1 MKSFLSFIIGVLCT
15 PVLFAQTDTTQKI
28 IEGRTNSIEQQQ
40 KPYVILIS
48 LDGFRYDYAEKY
60 DATNIKALSA
70 EGVKAE
76 SMIPSYPS
84 LTFPNHYTIATGL
97 YPSHHGLV
105 SNSYYDRK
113 RQDTYSMK
121 DARVVRDG
129 SRYGGTPLWVLAEEQ
144 HMLSASFYW
153 VGSEAAIKGILP
165 TYYYNYNEAIPNT
178 RRVEIIKDWL
188 LLPPEK
194 RPHLITVYFPETD
207 HAGHKYGPDAP
218 ETGAAVKVVDA
229 AIGQLADAVRSTGLP
244 VSFIIVSDHGMAKI
258 DLQKQMPLPAVID
271 TSHFIIPRGS
281 ELVMLYAKKKKYI
294 KPTYRKLKAAEK
306 DYTVYLRKNMP
317 AYLHYSKKDD
327 RENHIG
333 DILLL
338 PTWPATFYVKKPDTD
353 IGSHGFNPYALKQMH
368 ASFFAW
374 GPAFKSNLTIPSF
387 ENVNVYPVV
396 TAILGLKD
404 DERIDGTNKVAEE
417 ILK

>member
-1 MKSFLSFIIGVLCT
+1 MRKLLFISS
-15 PVLFAQTDTTQKI
+15 LFCFITATAQPDTTQKI
-28 IEGRTNSIEQQQ
+28 IAGRANSLEQQQ

-60 DATNIKALSA
+60 NAVNIKALSA
-70 EGVKAE
+70 TGVKAE

-84 LTFPNHYTIATGL
+84 LTFPNHYTLVTGL

-105 SNSYYDRK
+105 SNYYYAPNRHDSYGMR
-113 RQDTYSMK
+113 
-121 DARVVRDG
+121 DARTVKDG
-129 SRYGGTPLWVLAEEQ
+129 TWYGGTPLWVLAEEQ
-144 HMLSASFYW
+144 HILSASFYW
-153 VGSEAAIKGILP
+153 VGSEAAIKGKLP

-188 LLPPEK
+188 MLPPEK

-207 HAGHKYGPDAP
+207 HIGHKYGPDAT
-218 ETGAAVKVVDA
+218 ETGVAVKVVDL

-258 DLQKQMPLPAVID
+258 DLQKQMPLPAVVD

-294 KPTYRKLKAAEK
+294 KQTYKKLKAQEK
-306 DYTVYLRKNMP
+306 DYTVYLKKNMP
-317 AYLHYSKKDD
+317 ANLHYSKKDD
-327 RENHIG
+327 RNNHIG

-338 PTWPATFYVKKPDTD
+338 PTWPATFYIKKPDTD
-353 IGSHGFNPYALKQMH
+353 IGSHGFNPYVVKEMQ
-368 ASFFAW
+368 ASFYAW
-374 GPAFKSNLTIPSF
+374 GPAFKTNLIIPSF
-387 ENVNVYPVV
+387 QNVDVYPII
-396 TAILGLKD
+396 TTILGLHN
-404 DERIDGTNKVAEE
+404 DEPIDGTMKVANE

>member
-1 MKSFLSFIIGVLCT
+1 MRKLLFICS
-15 PVLFAQTDTTQKI
+15 LFCFVAATAQPDTTQKI
-28 IEGRTNSIEQQQ
+28 IAGRTNSPEQQQ

-60 DATNIKALSA
+60 DAVNIKALSA
-70 EGVKAE
+70 TGVKAE

-84 LTFPNHYTIATGL
+84 LTFPNHYTLVTGL

-105 SNSYYDRK
+105 SNGFYAPDR
-113 RQDTYSMK
+113 REGYSMK
-121 DARVVRDG
+121 DSKAVKDG
-129 SRYGGTPLWVLAEEQ
+129 SWYGGTPLWVLAEEQ

-153 VGSEAAIKGILP
+153 VGSEAAIKGTLP

-178 RRVEIIKDWL
+178 RRVEIVKDWL

-218 ETGAAVKVVDA
+218 ETGVAVKVVDS

-258 DLQKQMPLPAVID
+258 DVQHQMPLPAVVD

-306 DYTVYLRKNMP
+306 DYTVYLKKNMP
-317 AYLHYSKKDD
+317 ANLHYSKKDD
-327 RENHIG
+327 RKNHIG

-338 PTWPATFYVKKPDTD
+338 PTWPATFYIKKPDTD
-353 IGSHGFNPYALKQMH
+353 IGSHGFNPYTLKQMD

-374 GPAFKSNLTIPSF
+374 GPAFRTDLTIPSF
-387 ENVNVYPVV
+387 QNVDVYPIV
-396 TAILGLKD
+396 TTILGLHD
-404 DERIDGTNKVAEE
+404 DEAIDGTMKVANE